1 MPFKRPRDDSSG
13 GFNVP
18 ESSTNSSS
26 KRTASSPSAAPPPP
40 NSFLRQ
46 SAAMA
51 AKPTSLVPPAA
62 RPDGSSQVRLGE
74 FLEECFFCR
83 RSIARECNIF
93 MYRSCAFCS
102 EECRDRQISIDDRK
116 EKMQDQEKPN
126 QTAPLARP
134 PGMNNSEGDHAGS
147 F

>member
-1 MPFKRPRDDSSG
+1 MPFKRSRVDT
-13 GFNVP
+13 FNVP
-18 ESSTNSSS
+18 ESSS

-40 NSFLRQ
+40 PNSFLRQ
-46 SAAMA
+46 SAAA
-51 AKPTSLVPPAA
+51 AKPTALVPPAG
-62 RPDGSSQVRLGE
+62 RPSESSQVRLGE

-83 RSIARECNIF
+83 RSIARNCNVF

-102 EECRDRQISIDDRK
+102 DECRDRQISIDDRK
-116 EKMQDQEKPN
+116 GKTQDQEKPN

-134 PGMNNSEGDHAGS
+134 PDMNNVEGGHAGA